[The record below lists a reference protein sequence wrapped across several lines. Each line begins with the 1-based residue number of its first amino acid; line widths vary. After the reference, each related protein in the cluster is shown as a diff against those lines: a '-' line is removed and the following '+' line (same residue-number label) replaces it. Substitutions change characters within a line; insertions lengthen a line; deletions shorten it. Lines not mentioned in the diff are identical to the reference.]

1 MVGDTGSELI
11 RGSSGGASGAGL
23 RGGSGGASGGG
34 SDARSGA
41 ASRDAILDLCDRLL
55 DEVGR
60 RQHLFSW
67 LRAPGAGTEEWLAVD
82 AYYPARRLVVLCNDA
97 DGENAGLF
105 DELIPAH
112 GLGLLRVE
120 LDALGPD
127 PEEAVS
133 AQIAALELAPRE
145 IYDLSVGA
153 PTVRVSPMARVGESL
168 MQATAPPVR
177 PRVRL
182 TPRGSAA
189 GGARAAGAAGAAGA
203 TGAAGAV
210 GARGAG
216 IRGSRD
222 ASLALGVGVG
232 IVLAIVVTVEL
243 YLGVGEIALGGD
255 HWLLAFG
262 FALDIVARVL
272 GLVAG
277 ERAGRLDWALWSVVG
292 GSPVVA
298 GFTLFRQEGR
308 MTTEPGPIAGLIS
321 VLAMT
326 AVVLWIV
333 GSLLGV

>member
-1 MVGDTGSELI
+1 MVGDTRSEP
-11 RGSSGGASGAGL
+11 SGGA
-23 RGGSGGASGGG
+23 
-34 SDARSGA
+34 SGA
-41 ASRDAILDLCDRLL
+41 ASRDAMLNLCDRLL

-67 LRAPGAGTEEWLAVD
+67 LREPGAGTEEWLAVD
-82 AYYPARRLVVLCNDA
+82 AYYPARRLVVLCRDA
-97 DGENAGLF
+97 DGEHDGLF

-120 LDALGPD
+120 LDALPTRERAARCGLQGPD
-127 PEEAVS
+127 PEKAVS
-133 AQIAALELAPRE
+133 AQIEALELPPRE
-145 IYDLSVGA
+145 MFDVSVGA
-153 PTVRVSPMARVGESL
+153 APVRVSPMARVGESL
-168 MQATAPPVR
+168 AQATAPPVR

-182 TPRGSAA
+182 TPRGA
-189 GGARAAGAAGAAGA
+189 AAGAA
-203 TGAAGAV
+203 
-210 GARGAG
+210 ARG
-216 IRGSRD
+216 SYD

-232 IVLAIVVTVEL
+232 VALAIVLTVEL

-277 ERAGRLDWALWSVVG
+277 ERAGRLDWALWSVIG

-321 VLAMT
+321 VVAMT
-326 AVVLWIV
+326 AVVLWVV

>member
-1 MVGDTGSELI
+1 MVGDTRSELT
-11 RGSSGGASGAGL
+11 
-23 RGGSGGASGGG
+23 RGGSGGDSGRGSG
-34 SDARSGA
+34 SDSGRGSGA
-41 ASRDAILDLCDRLL
+41 TPLGAILDLCDRLL

-82 AYYPARRLVVLCNDA
+82 AYYPARRLVVLCRDSS
-97 DGENAGLF
+97 GENDSLF

-133 AQIAALELAPRE
+133 AQIKALELAPRE
-145 IYDLSVGA
+145 FFDVATDAA
-153 PTVRVSPMARVGESL
+153 PVRVSPIARVGESL
-168 MQATAPPVR
+168 VQATAPPVR

-182 TPRGSAA
+182 TPRG
-189 GGARAAGAAGAAGA
+189 AGAEA
-203 TGAAGAV
+203 T
-210 GARGAG
+210 ART
-216 IRGSRD
+216 SRD

-232 IVLAIVVTVEL
+232 VGVALAIVLTVEL
-243 YLGVGEIALGGD
+243 YLGVGEVALGGD

-277 ERAGRLDWALWSVVG
+277 ERVGRLDWALWSVIG

-321 VLAMT
+321 VIAMT
-326 AVVLWIV
+326 AVVLWTV

>member
-1 MVGDTGSELI
+1 MVGDTRSEP
-11 RGSSGGASGAGL
+11 
-23 RGGSGGASGGG
+23 SGGG
-34 SDARSGA
+34 SGA
-41 ASRDAILDLCDRLL
+41 ASRDAMLNLCDRLL

-67 LRAPGAGTEEWLAVD
+67 LREPGAGTEEWLAVD
-82 AYYPARRLVVLCNDA
+82 AYYPARRLVVLCRDA
-97 DGENAGLF
+97 DGEHDTLF

-127 PEEAVS
+127 PEKAVS
-133 AQIAALELAPRE
+133 AQIEALELPPRE
-145 IYDLSVGA
+145 MFDVSVGA
-153 PTVRVSPMARVGESL
+153 GPVRVSPMARVGESL
-168 MQATAPPVR
+168 AQATAPPVR

-182 TPRGSAA
+182 TPRGA
-189 GGARAAGAAGAAGA
+189 AAGAA
-203 TGAAGAV
+203 
-210 GARGAG
+210 ARG
-216 IRGSRD
+216 SYD

-232 IVLAIVVTVEL
+232 VALAIVLTVEL

-277 ERAGRLDWALWSVVG
+277 ERAGRLDWALWSVIG

-321 VLAMT
+321 VVAMT
-326 AVVLWIV
+326 AVVLWVV

>member
-1 MVGDTGSELI
+1 MVGDTRSELN
-11 RGSSGGASGAGL
+11 
-23 RGGSGGASGGG
+23 RGG
-34 SDARSGA
+34 SGA
-41 ASRDAILDLCDRLL
+41 ASRDAILNLCDRLL

-82 AYYPARRLVVLCNDA
+82 AYYPARRLVVLCRDT
-97 DGENAGLF
+97 DGEYDALF

-120 LDALGPD
+120 LDALGPH
-127 PEEAVS
+127 PEAAVS
-133 AQIAALELAPRE
+133 AQIEALELPSREMFDVSLGAAP
-145 IYDLSVGA
+145 
-153 PTVRVSPMARVGESL
+153 VRVSPMARVGESL
-168 MQATAPPVR
+168 AQATAPPVR

-182 TPRGSAA
+182 TPRGA
-189 GGARAAGAAGAAGA
+189 AAGAATRA
-203 TGAAGAV
+203 
-210 GARGAG
+210 
-216 IRGSRD
+216 SYD

-232 IVLAIVVTVEL
+232 VALAIVLTVEL

-277 ERAGRLDWALWSVVG
+277 ERAGRIDWAVWSVIG

-321 VLAMT
+321 VVAMT
-326 AVVLWIV
+326 AVVLWVV

>member
-1 MVGDTGSELI
+1 MVGDTRSEGS
-11 RGSSGGASGAGL
+11 
-23 RGGSGGASGGG
+23 RGGSGVASPE
-34 SDARSGA
+34 
-41 ASRDAILDLCDRLL
+41 AILDLCDRLL
-55 DEVGR
+55 EEVGR

-67 LRAPGAGTEEWLAVD
+67 LRAPGAGAEEWLVVD
-82 AYYPARRLVVLCNDA
+82 AYYPARRLVVLCRDCDGDND
-97 DGENAGLF
+97 ELF

-127 PEEAVS
+127 PEEAVA

-145 IYDLSVGA
+145 IFDMSVGA
-153 PTVRVSPMARVGESL
+153 APVRVSPIARVGESL
-168 MQATAPPVR
+168 LQATAPPVR

-182 TPRGSAA
+182 TPRGAA
-189 GGARAAGAAGAAGA
+189 AAAAAGAAGGPAG
-203 TGAAGAV
+203 GV
-210 GARGAG
+210 
-216 IRGSRD
+216 RGSRD

-232 IVLAIVVTVEL
+232 VALAVVLAVEL
-243 YLGVGEIALGGD
+243 FVGVGEIALGGN

-262 FALDIVARVL
+262 IALDAVARVL

-277 ERAGRLDWALWSVVG
+277 ERAGRLDWGLWSVIG

-321 VLAMT
+321 VIAMT
-326 AVVLWIV
+326 AVALWIV